1 MSETEDP
8 LLEATTAL
16 VPALLTG
23 LEALAYASRHLHPPQ
38 LPGLVESLAGFDD
51 AIEAGKTAFDATQ
64 WPEHLHFF
72 RDQLD
77 LAADAALRA
86 FRGLKA
92 SADDPNGILKA
103 YRSMRHTTRAVE
115 ALYPMSFSLPAI
127 NRFFVDVER
136 RDDDSLW
143 QALNGADPSR
153 DDVGIMNANND
164 HEQRG
169 GFSLY
174 VPEYY
179 DPQSAMP
186 LIVALHGGS
195 GHGADFMWTWL
206 REARSR
212 GCVVLSPTARQ
223 GTWSLMEPDVDSASI
238 RGMVEHVMKTW
249 TIDEDRILLTGMS
262 DGATFTLLSGLGA
275 DTPYT
280 HLAPISGT
288 FHPMLL
294 DGAADLSGR
303 PIYLTHGVLDWMF
316 PVDVARMARDA
327 LGAAGA
333 DVVYRELADL
343 SHTYPRDENPRIL
356 DWLIDGQRPTD
367 DS

>member
-23 LEALAYASRHLHPPQ
+23 LEALAYAGRHLHPPQ
-38 LPGLVESLAGFDD
+38 LPGLVEALDGFDD
-51 AIEAGKTAFDATQ
+51 KIAAGKTAFDAAP

-72 RDQLD
+72 RDQLN

-86 FRGLKA
+86 FGGLKA
-92 SADDPNGILKA
+92 SADDPNGMLKA
-103 YRSMRHTTRAVE
+103 YRSMRHSTRAVE

-127 NRFFVDVER
+127 NRFFVDVGQ
-136 RDDDSLW
+136 RDDEALW

-153 DDVGIMNANND
+153 EDVGIMNANND

-169 GFSLY
+169 GFSMY

-179 DPQSAMP
+179 DSGQAMP

-195 GHGADFMWTWL
+195 GHGADFLWTWL

-212 GCVVLSPTARQ
+212 GCIVLSPTARQ
-223 GTWSLMEPDVDSASI
+223 DTWSLMGPDVDSAPI
-238 RGMVEHVMKTW
+238 GKMVEHLMNTW
-249 TIDEDRILLTGMS
+249 SIDADRVLLTGMS
-262 DGATFTLLSGLGA
+262 DGATFALVSALGA

-280 HLAPISGT
+280 HLAPISGS

-294 DGAADLSGR
+294 DGASDLSGR
-303 PIYLTHGVLDWMF
+303 PIYLTHGALDWMF
-316 PVDVARMARDA
+316 PVDIARMARDA
-327 LGAAGA
+327 LSAAGA
-333 DVVYRELADL
+333 DVIYREIADL

-356 DWLIDGQRPTD
+356 DWLIDGRRPPSD
-367 DS
+367 A